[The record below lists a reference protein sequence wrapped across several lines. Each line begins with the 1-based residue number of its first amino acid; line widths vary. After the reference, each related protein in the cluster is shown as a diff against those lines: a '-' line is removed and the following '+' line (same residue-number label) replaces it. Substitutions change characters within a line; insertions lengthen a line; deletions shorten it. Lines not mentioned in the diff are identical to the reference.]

1 MELKNTLPLTE
12 DTNVAKLSY
21 VQGIVLGLM
30 MTASDPT
37 GKEMYERAYQYTID
51 LIHLAAEADRKGV

>member
-1 MELKNTLPLTE
+1 LTE